1 MKNYSDVFNPSKIT
15 ICGNSCI
22 LTTGDGNIVVKK
34 KNKDIR
40 SLYSY
45 LNSRNF
51 DKFPK
56 LIDEIDNSYVYEYL
70 DDYDN
75 PINQKVVEE
84 AKTLAELHYKTCYFK
99 SVKLDNFKEIYED
112 ILSNINYL
120 EDYFNKL
127 YEDALSE
134 EYIRPSL
141 YILIINSSL
150 FRSDFRFLRSELEKW
165 FKMVSD
171 LDKIRVV
178 YNHNN
183 LSINHFIDNK
193 FISWDN
199 YAVDSPVMDL
209 IKIYSN
215 DYGKYDFSL
224 FLNEYLSNFEL
235 LDYEKS
241 LLFIMISLPRV
252 IGFNDNELNNT
263 ILVSKLVSYIECTN
277 RLIRPYYS
285 IK

>member
-1 MKNYSDVFNPSKIT
+1 MKNYKDIYNPSKIT
-15 ICGNSCI
+15 ICGSSHI
-22 LTTGDGNIVVKK
+22 LTTKDGNIVLKR
-34 KNKDIR
+34 KNKDIK

-45 LNSRNF
+45 LNTRNF
-51 DKFPK
+51 KKYPK
-56 LIDEIDNSYVYEYL
+56 LIDEIENNYVYEYL
-70 DDYDN
+70 NDYDN
-75 PINQKVVEE
+75 PINQKVIEE
-84 AKTLAELHYKTCYFK
+84 AKTLSELHYKTCYFK
-99 SVKLDNFKEIYED
+99 NVKLDNFKEIYED

-127 YEDALSE
+127 YDKALSE

-150 FRSDFRFLRSELEKW
+150 IRSDFKYLRNELEKW
-165 FKMVSD
+165 FKLVKD

-183 LSINHFIDNK
+183 LSIEHFIDNK

-199 YAVDSPVMDL
+199 YIVDSPVIDL
-209 IKIYSN
+209 IKIYNN

-224 FLNEYLSNFEL
+224 FLNEYLNNFEL

-241 LLFIMISLPRV
+241 LLFIMISLPKV

-263 ILVSKLVSYIECTN
+263 IMVSKLISYIESTN
-277 RLIRPYYS
+277 KLIRPYYS
-285 IK
+285 K